1 MPCFLS
7 KGPFKEEFLDID
19 LTTFFGALNFGNT
32 STMKVIFFWKM
43 LKPNINFKNAKKK
56 KKKKKIGEKFFVF
69 EIIASESVA
78 LNCHY

>member
-1 MPCFLS
+1 
-7 KGPFKEEFLDID
+7 
-19 LTTFFGALNFGNT
+19 
-32 STMKVIFFWKM
+32 M
-43 LKPNINFKNAKKK
+43 LKPNINFKNAKKE